1 MAWLQG
7 AQQNVSRVLDLN
19 VGGLFVATPAP
30 APVGTVVTILL
41 SVPEGEIRS
50 QAFVRNATLGQGMGI
65 EFKNMSQQD
74 ADRMERLVT
83 RLLSANAS
91 AAE

>member
-1 MAWLQG
+1 MAWHQG

-19 VGGLFVATPAP
+19 VGGLFVATPTP
-30 APVGTVVTILL
+30 APVATIVTILL

-50 QAFVRNATLGQGMGI
+50 QAFVRNVTPGQGMGI
-65 EFKNMSQQD
+65 EFRNMSQED

-83 RLLSANAS
+83 RLLQACPDL
-91 AAE
+91 